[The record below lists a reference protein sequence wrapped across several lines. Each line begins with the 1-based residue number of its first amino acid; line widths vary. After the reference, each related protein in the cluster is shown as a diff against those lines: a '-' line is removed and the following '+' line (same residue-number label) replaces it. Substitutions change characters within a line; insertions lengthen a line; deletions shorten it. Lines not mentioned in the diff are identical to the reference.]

1 MTLFGDRA
9 FKKVTKVK
17 KVIWVSPD
25 TMTGVLIFKRSGH
38 KHTEERPCEDPRR
51 RTAVYKPIDRVVL
64 ELLAFRTVRR

>member
-25 TMTGVLIFKRSGH
+25 TMTGVLNVKRPGH
-38 KHTEERPCEDPRR
+38 KHTEERE
-51 RTAVYKPIDRVVL
+51 
-64 ELLAFRTVRR
+64 

>member
-1 MTLFGDRA
+1 MFGDRA

-25 TMTGVLIFKRSGH
+25 TMTGVLILKISGH
-38 KHTEERPCEDPRR
+38 KHTEERPREDPRR

-64 ELLAFRTVRR
+64 ELLASRTVRR